1 MDEDVEKSSYQRK
14 VRLRLQAIEG
24 VENARLYEQQLNY
37 SNKSTSEES
46 EYVEDNFES
55 ATNDEYDNLLSMDED
70 VEETSYQKR
79 VGMDQSE
86 YDQFTEDENVES
98 SSQRKVRCKG
108 EKADLKANRQLQGEE
123 MENDIFY
130 EQQFQHPY
138 SENYENTIEES
149 QFGRNEMQNVQY
161 SKMEQSQYDEYEVD
175 EFKKERKVGSKK
187 KNEHY
192 NNVTELSD
200 NTENIFEKSEYSE
213 HNFENKL
220 EYAQE
225 ETSYQR
231 KARRKLK
238 KQEERMKMCRFQEM
252 EEQQLSETGESQYY
266 NMEQSQNNAIRTM
279 QPSRYGH
286 FDIEEEGEEGK
297 EAPYNKTHK
306 RKKKSKKKKN
316 FEEGSESDTMKEGD
330 QIQPKASTKRK
341 KKSKKKK
348 RKRKEDSSDC
358 NYVTE
363 ESHNNEETRFAQS
376 QYCDMGDGENNG
388 MEESRI
394 GEIFENSQCRKKSLC
409 YEYNIE
415 RLCTD
420 DENKKESQYHNMDQS
435 EYGQEETSYE
445 RKVRRKLKKQ
455 EKKRMKIVEDATLYE
470 KQQQQSQYNENVA
483 QELLYGQYNME
494 PSRYGQ
500 FDIAEKG
507 EKGKERHC
515 HKKHKHKKKS
525 KKNKKKKKNFEEGSE
540 YNEDTMKEGEPTY
553 LIHSKSSTERQKKSK
568 KKKRKLKEDSSDCN
582 YVAEESHNNEETSQF
597 DEESQYCDMGTQHYE
612 NYENEESQIGEKFE
626 DSQYNENMVMPQY
639 YENYREELMYCKN
652 NMREWQY
659 NMNYMESSQSENHKN
674 EVQLPNPDFEQDS
687 DKTLENSPP
696 QRKSRPHTKRK
707 ATAIEENPPKIPRTY
722 IKRQTNTNS
731 FTTISDKTAI
741 WQCEKRE
748 TLAEKMARFNIHDE
762 QRRRFLSLDD
772 APKTESTGH
781 ELSSVSD
788 APADNYN
795 NSSSLSDDVPIDED
809 TTFEPGRVESVQQYL
824 APLPYERTAHLRCT
838 HEKMRPSSE
847 EIWEMFKDF
856 EAGGKAVWPVTCR
869 IEKATSTD
877 DIEEATPKRLRRR
890 KAETVPRISAEKQL
904 QAAVLSISGDFE
916 DWKVYVPDSSSDEE
930 EKIPNSRDDQQAVE
944 QSDEKSNEKAEE
956 KTDEKLNE
964 KSERKTDK
972 KSDEKPKQ
980 TQDQTLNQ
988 IYDQA
993 EQLKVETFYQSLG
1006 LSTALIYNSE
1016 YVQMLNMCA
1025 TESGI
1030 SDVSVR
1036 LKAKVRN
1043 KVKQELQDESKDGVK
1058 PVLREA
1064 SMTPTPFEELPKML
1078 RTECSV
1084 NFERLD
1090 TYTRIDLDHHI
1101 DLCSLTDKK
1110 LPEQVEYDKYIHV
1123 VRLWIKDNKNAWFW
1137 ENGACF
1143 IPNANERLVDQIL
1156 EFGKFLGCKTK
1167 PRIRHSHIGRVLR
1180 FPWPIDVDK
1189 FCKYYGLSDPV
1200 LENDRKIGYYV
1211 HKNLEGVFAKVFA
1224 SGLVEIYA
1232 MNPGE
1237 STEMLVLLDLL
1248 TNPRYAD
1255 EE

>member
-37 SNKSTSEES
+37 SNESTSEES

-55 ATNDEYDNLLSMDED
+55 ATNDESNNLLSMDED

-79 VGMDQSE
+79 VSMDHSE
-86 YDQFTEDENVES
+86 YDQFTEDQDVES
-98 SSQRKVRCKG
+98 SSQRKVGCKG
-108 EKADLKANRQLQGEE
+108 EKAELKAKRQLQGEE

-149 QFGRNEMQNVQY
+149 QFSGNEMQNVQY
-161 SKMEQSQYDEYEVD
+161 SKMEQSQYDEYEVY
-175 EFKKERKVGSKK
+175 ELKKERKVGSKK

-200 NTENIFEKSEYSE
+200 NIENTFEKSEYSE

-231 KARRKLK
+231 IARRKFK
-238 KQEERMKMCRFQEM
+238 KQEERMKMCRLQEM
-252 EEQQLSETGESQYY
+252 EVQQLSETGESQYY

-279 QPSRYGH
+279 EPSRYGH
-286 FDIEEEGEEGK
+286 FDIEEEGKEGK
-297 EAPYNKTHK
+297 EAPYTKTHK
-306 RKKKSKKKKN
+306 RKKKSKKKKKN
-316 FEEGSESDTMKEGD
+316 FEEGSESNEDTMNEGD
-330 QIQPKASTKRK
+330 QIQSKTSTKRK

-348 RKRKEDSSDC
+348 RKLKEDSSDC
-358 NYVTE
+358 NYVAE
-363 ESHNNEETRFAQS
+363 ESQNNEETRFGQSDEES
-376 QYCDMGDGENNG
+376 QYCDMGDGENNR

-394 GEIFENSQCRKKSLC
+394 GENFEDSQCRKESQC

-415 RLCTD
+415 RLCAD
-420 DENKKESQYHNMDQS
+420 DKNKKESQYHCMDQS
-435 EYGQEETSYE
+435 EETSYE

-455 EKKRMKIVEDATLYE
+455 EKKRMKIVEDTAFYE
-470 KQQQQSQYNENVA
+470 KQQQQSQYNEYVA
-483 QELLYGQYNME
+483 QELQYGQYNME

-500 FDIAEKG
+500 FYIAEEV

-540 YNEDTMKEGEPTY
+540 YNEDTMKEGEPTNH
-553 LIHSKSSTERQKKSK
+553 IHSNSTKRKKKS
-568 KKKRKLKEDSSDCN
+568 KKRKLKEDSSD
-582 YVAEESHNNEETSQF
+582 YNNEETSQF
-597 DEESQYCDMGTQHYE
+597 DEESQYCDMGTQGDE
-612 NYENEESQIGEKFE
+612 NKGMEELQIGEKFE
-626 DSQYNENMVMPQY
+626 DSQYDENMVMPLY

-659 NMNYMESSQSENHKN
+659 NKNYMESSQSENHKN
-674 EVQLPNPDFEQDS
+674 EVHLPDPDFEQDS
-687 DKTLENSPP
+687 DKTLENSSP
-696 QRKSRPHTKRK
+696 QRITRPHMKRK
-707 ATAIEENPPKIPRTY
+707 ATAMEENPPKIPRTY
-722 IKRQTNTNS
+722 IKRQTTTNS
-731 FTTISDKTAI
+731 FTTISDKTSI

-762 QRRRFLSLDD
+762 QRRRFLSLED
-772 APKTESTGH
+772 ARKTPATEH
-781 ELSSVSD
+781 ELSYVSD
-788 APADNYN
+788 TLPDNYN
-795 NSSSLSDDVPIDED
+795 NTSSLSNDPPIEED
-809 TTFEPGRVESVQQYL
+809 TRFEPGRVESVQQYL

-838 HEKMRPSSE
+838 HEKIRPSSE

-877 DIEEATPKRLRRR
+877 DIEEATPKQLLRR
-890 KAETVPRISAEKQL
+890 KAERVPRISAEKQL

-916 DWKVYVPDSSSDEE
+916 DWKVYVPESSSDEE
-930 EKIPNSRDDQQAVE
+930 ENIPNSKDDQQAVE
-944 QSDEKSNEKAEE
+944 KPDEKSNENAEE

-964 KSERKTDK
+964 KSERKTYK
-972 KSDEKPKQ
+972 KSDEKPEQ

-1025 TESGI
+1025 TESGV

-1084 NFERLD
+1084 NFERLEI
-1090 TYTRIDLDHHI
+1090 YTRIDLDHHI

-1137 ENGACF
+1137 ENGACL
-1143 IPNANERLVDQIL
+1143 IPNANDRLVAQIL
-1156 EFGKFLGCKTK
+1156 EIGKFLGCKTK

-1211 HKNLEGVFAKVFA
+1211 HKNLEGVLAKVFA